1 VPLINLFRNRVNLVI
16 MLVLVGFISACST
29 TSPRKVEE
37 VAINKSSNINQI
49 NKIYFAG
56 FAMSGDNNSS
66 EANFP
71 HTFNL
76 MKEKNDK
83 NISLLD
89 EKAQIAIKTV
99 RNPNLEIITD
109 SFGDYKKDQA
119 ISAAVVIDSED
130 VSQEEI
136 GGKHKLVITLRGQ
149 IVAFNFKEMK
159 VVGSYPLT
167 AELIDAPD
175 KNLNSQEIEKAVK
188 DLYIGA
194 GKSFVQELV
203 NRFNKLSINSD
214 YTRGIQVKNVSI
226 SNGFARLIE
235 KPNQTSKDLH
245 TFIAR
250 NFEKYLSI
258 NQNVAVLPFTKDQSV
273 GGRLSARF
281 SNGDVYNLE
290 IPSPDFIVSLE
301 LKKLKKAR
309 VGGSAVEDIF
319 GYVSIMNIKV
329 EQPEMAKTYLDAD
342 MRFALPVAIPKT
354 MTNNDD
360 RAHFI
365 ESTIQLLNTFTKQI
379 SKPDTEYLE
388 EWVESK
394 KDNAEQFEQF
404 LEVVNK
410 CK

>member
-1 VPLINLFRNRVNLVI
+1 MPLINLFGIRAYLVL
-16 MLVLVGFISACST
+16 MLVLVIFISACST
-29 TSPRKVEE
+29 TSPRKVE

-66 EANFP
+66 QSNFP
-71 HTFNL
+71 YTFNL
-76 MKEKNDK
+76 MKEKNNK

-99 RNPNLEIITD
+99 HNPNLEIITD
-109 SFGDYKKDQA
+109 SFGDYKKNQA

-136 GGKHKLVITLRGQ
+136 GGKNKLVITLRGQ

-175 KNLNSQEIEKAVK
+175 KKLNPQEIEKAVK

-194 GKSFVQELV
+194 GKSFIQELV
-203 NRFNKLSINSD
+203 NRFNKLSINSG

-226 SNGFARLIE
+226 SNEFARLIE

-258 NQNVAVLPFTKDQSV
+258 NQNVAVLPFTK
-273 GGRLSARF
+273 AM
-281 SNGDVYNLE
+281 
-290 IPSPDFIVSLE
+290 SPL
-301 LKKLKKAR
+301 
-309 VGGSAVEDIF
+309 
-319 GYVSIMNIKV
+319 NI
-329 EQPEMAKTYLDAD
+329 ENSRE
-342 MRFALPVAIPKT
+342 R
-354 MTNNDD
+354 
-360 RAHFI
+360 H
-365 ESTIQLLNTFTKQI
+365 
-379 SKPDTEYLE
+379 
-388 EWVESK
+388 
-394 KDNAEQFEQF
+394 
-404 LEVVNK
+404 
-410 CK
+410 